1 MNRRIYRRIRLMA
14 FAFGLSALCIGAKA
28 QRHVIHSNRIESL
41 QVVAGTEWMDMPITE
56 LNGNPIHISFDD
68 MTHDYHRYTYK
79 IEHCDADWQTTRD
92 LFTSDYLQGFNDEQ
106 TIDDYDQSI
115 NTNELYTHYRLAIP
129 NENCRIKM
137 SGNYKLTVYDN
148 NADNQ
153 PMFTACF
160 MVVNPLVKLSLA
172 ATTNTDVSVNKQH
185 QQLSAVVN
193 YADIRVT
200 DPARQVKTIFL
211 QNGRWDNAV
220 INVKPD
226 MVSGEG
232 LQWVHNRQLI
242 FDAGNVYRKFEI
254 LSTNHPTMGIEQLH
268 WDGKRFH
275 AYVMPDEPRQ
285 SYVYDEAAQGAFYI
299 RNSDNVDNDIISDY
313 VQVHFSLVAPR
324 QPGDVYLNG
333 AWTYDRFLPAYQM
346 EYDDST
352 QTYKATV
359 PLKLGYYS
367 YQYLVLKDDGTTTP
381 VSTEGN
387 FYETSNKYQ
396 MLVYYRGTGDRTDQL
411 VGYKSIIIK

>member
-1 MNRRIYRRIRLMA
+1 MIYRRMRLAA
-14 FAFGLSALCIGAKA
+14 FALGLSALSLGAKA
-28 QRHVIHSNRIESL
+28 QRHVIHSNRIASL
-41 QVVAGTEWMDMPITE
+41 QVVSGTEWMDMPITE
-56 LNGNPIHISFDD
+56 LNGSPIHVSFDD

-79 IEHCDADWQTTRD
+79 IEHCDADWQITSA
-92 LFTSDYLQGFNDEQ
+92 LFTSDYLQGGNGEQ

-115 NTNELYTHYRLAIP
+115 NTNELYTHYRLTIP
-129 NENCRIKM
+129 NENCRIKL

-160 MVVNPLVKLSLA
+160 MVVDPLVKLSLA

-185 QQLSAVVN
+185 QQLSAAVN
-193 YADIRVT
+193 YAGIRVT
-200 DPARQVKTIFL
+200 DPTRQVKTIFL

-232 LQWVHNRQLI
+232 LQWVHNRRLI

-254 LSTNHPTMGIEQLH
+254 LSTNHPTMGIELLY
-268 WDGKRFH
+268 WDGKHFH
-275 AYVMPDEPRQ
+275 ADVMPDEPRQ

-299 RNSDNVDNDIISDY
+299 RNSDNTENDFVSDY
-313 VQVHFSLVAPR
+313 VQVHFTLVAPR

-333 AWTYDRFLPAYQM
+333 AWTYDSFLPAYQM
-346 EYDDST
+346 KYDDST
-352 QTYKATV
+352 QTYRAAV

-367 YQYLVLKDDGTTTP
+367 YQYLVLKEDGTTIP

-411 VGYKSIIIK
+411 VGYKAIVIK